1 MRSDQT
7 SQTRSQCVY
16 SSIGF
21 CGGFMFYRS
30 FSAPGARLGSFS
42 KSLLY
47 LVIFSWFLQGAWLPA
62 QDQSSSSSSGGS
74 NQQEAPPAAGGPEG
88 SVGPYAI
95 PKKKEAP
102 PQPPPEKPKKIEG
115 MPDYSI
121 NVTVPVVNVP
131 VSVVTKNGQ
140 FIPGL
145 KEGNFRIFE
154 DGVQQKITS
163 FNQTQAPITAVL
175 LVEFADL
182 VSWPITLDALQ
193 ASYDFAS
200 QLKKDDWIAV
210 EYYDM
215 RPHILVDFTQNKQA
229 VYSAINQMQ
238 IPQFR
243 ETNIFDA
250 LYDTVD
256 RLEGVEG
263 RKYIILISSGYDS
276 FSKLNFD
283 KVMKKLKASHDVVI
297 YPISIGWIARTL
309 GYAQRG
315 LGVAAEPHEIDYLQA
330 DNEMQTYAKLTGGRY
345 FQPHMEQE
353 YPEVFHEILSDIRN
367 EYMLAYQPTNR
378 KLDGT
383 YRKLKVEVVAP
394 NGGPLKV
401 RDQHGKDVKYEV
413 VARDGYTA
421 KHTVE

>member
-1 MRSDQT
+1 
-7 SQTRSQCVY
+7 
-16 SSIGF
+16 
-21 CGGFMFYRS
+21 MFYQASGERR
-30 FSAPGARLGSFS
+30 PRLGRIS
-42 KSLLY
+42 KLFLY
-47 LVIFSWFLQGAWLPA
+47 LALFSWVLDGTWLPA
-62 QDQSSSSSSGGS
+62 QEQSSPSSGNV
-74 NQQEAPPAAGGPEG
+74 NQQQAPPEAGGPEG

-95 PKKKEAP
+95 PKK
-102 PQPPPEKPKKIEG
+102 QPPPPEPPPERPKKIEG
-115 MPDYSI
+115 LPDYSI
-121 NVTVPVVNVP
+121 NITVPTVTVP

-145 KEGNFRIFE
+145 KQGNFRVFE
-154 DGVQQKITS
+154 DGVQQNITS
-163 FNQTQAPITAVL
+163 FDQTQAPITAVL

-182 VSWPITLDALQ
+182 VSWPITLDALE
-193 ASYDFAS
+193 ASYSFAS

-215 RPHILVDFTQNKQA
+215 KPHILVDFTQNKEA
-229 VYSAINQMQ
+229 VYGAIRQMQ
-238 IPQFR
+238 IPSFR
-243 ETNIFDA
+243 ETDIFDA

-256 RLEGVEG
+256 RLEGVQG

-276 FSKLNFD
+276 FSHINYD
-283 KVMKKLKASHDVVI
+283 QVMKKLKASHDITIFPV
-297 YPISIGWIARTL
+297 SIGWIARTM

-345 FQPHMEQE
+345 YQPHMEQE
-353 YPEVFHEILSDIRN
+353 YPEVFHDILSDIRN
-367 EYMLAYQPTNR
+367 EYVLSYKPSNS

-383 YRKLKVEVVAP
+383 YRKLKVEVVGP
-394 NGGPLKV
+394 NGQPLKV
-401 RDQHGKDVKYEV
+401 HDQHGKDVKYQV